1 MDQTIL
7 TLMALGLTM
16 LLVMLRLEAARFG
29 AAEYAEPGPFERKS
43 SLWQRL
49 SWYGIG
55 LALFLGILWIHPNPV
70 GGLRLGM
77 GDRSGAITIGILY
90 AIAGAG
96 QAAMYAWYR
105 YGRLRWPDPSSY
117 PSALVNEV
125 LTAFLDEATFRGAIL
140 GFLLVAGLQPEVA
153 ILVQALLYTL
163 ATRLGAPGRDRY
175 RFVLS
180 LGIGFVG
187 GWVTVLTGGI
197 GAAFIGHAV
206 TRFSVFLCTG
216 HHGQIAPRGTE
227 VEEVEERRRTP
238 EGWRVIPPRERPAR
252 ER

>member
-1 MDQTIL
+1 
-7 TLMALGLTM
+7 
-16 LLVMLRLEAARFG
+16 
-29 AAEYAEPGPFERKS
+29 
-43 SLWQRL
+43 
-49 SWYGIG
+49 
-55 LALFLGILWIHPNPV
+55 
-70 GGLRLGM
+70 
-77 GDRSGAITIGILY
+77 
-90 AIAGAG
+90 
-96 QAAMYAWYR
+96 
-105 YGRLRWPDPSSY
+105 
-117 PSALVNEV
+117 
-125 LTAFLDEATFRGAIL
+125 
-140 GFLLVAGLQPEVA
+140 VAGLQPEVA